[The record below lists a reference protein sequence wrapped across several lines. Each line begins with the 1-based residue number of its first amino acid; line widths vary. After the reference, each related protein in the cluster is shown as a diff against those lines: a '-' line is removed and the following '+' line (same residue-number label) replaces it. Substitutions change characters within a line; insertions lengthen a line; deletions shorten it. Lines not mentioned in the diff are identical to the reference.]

1 MKMNSGWFSGL
12 RVCLLV
18 VAGLVTSVWS
28 EPDTAVFLCL
38 GQSNMAG
45 RAPWGAV
52 DEPNDPQLLLLDSL
66 AQWIP
71 ATNPVNRFSTI
82 FTSISLQRLSPAM
95 WFGRVLRDSMPS
107 LTVGLVV
114 NARGATSSSQWIPGT
129 SYYDEAVARA
139 RAVPSGSL
147 RGILWHQG
155 EADFD
160 NPSRY
165 IDNIVTIVRGLR
177 TDFGQ
182 SDLLFVAGEIGPV
195 TSDGEEAINQMLHT
209 LPDSLDNVAVVSA
222 EGLTL
227 RDDWH
232 FDAPSV
238 RILGA
243 RYANAVHPALFGE
256 VDIADKTNTWSVR
269 GSSALKE
276 SRYLLNGR
284 PAPGGAGGPALLIE
298 VEAGRKGLVQRPQP
312 GSEGSVPGPCPR

>member
-1 MKMNSGWFSGL
+1 MKVKRGRCGGL

-18 VAGLVTSVWS
+18 VVGLVASAWS

-38 GQSNMAG
+38 GQSNMCG
-45 RAPWGAV
+45 RASWGAV
-52 DEPNDPQLLLLDSL
+52 DEPNDSQLLLLDSL

-82 FTSISLQRLSPAM
+82 LTNISRQGLSPAM
-95 WFGRVLRDSMPS
+95 WFGRVLRDSMPN

-114 NARGATSSSQWIPGT
+114 NARGATSSSEWVPGT
-129 SYYDEAVARA
+129 NYYAEAVARA

-147 RGILWHQG
+147 RGVLWHQG

-177 TDFGQ
+177 TDLGNP
-182 SDLLFVAGEIGPV
+182 DLLFVAGEIGPV
-195 TSDGEEAINQMLHT
+195 ISGGEEKINQMLHT
-209 LPDSLDNVAVVSA
+209 LPDSLDNAAVVGA

-232 FDAPSV
+232 FDARSV

-243 RYANAVHPALFGE
+243 RYAEAVHRALFDV
-256 VDIADKTNTWSVR
+256 VDAAPDAPAWSVP

-276 SRYLLNGR
+276 FRYLLNGR
-284 PAPGGAGGPALLIE
+284 PAPGSAAGPALQIV
-298 VEAGRKGLVQRPQP
+298 VEPGRNEFIQGL
-312 GSEGSVPGPCPR
+312 